1 MSSERKTIKINPD
14 LFKIDTSNTKKN
26 RKSTNSKEIR
36 VKSNERNNKTLKRSL
51 LKFIR
56 NRQQESLSKVDENKI
71 PQVNDTSNF
80 KSDFKESLDYL
91 TKIANENK
99 QKNANSVSGF
109 HNNTLKRHYS
119 SNNIPVLQIPNN
131 AGSLSPVTIPI
142 VEMNSQPMSIKSV
155 IPSLYGCLKGGQ
167 LPTYRTYISQMNK
180 SNMNNNIAQTDYQVN
195 PNNNTFTNNV
205 TGQIHQHQEPQNYQ
219 KQSIVQS
226 NIQTSIPD
234 ISDKKDT
241 TPDLSNIPY
250 NAKNMI
256 KDNDIKKA
264 YHLAETHK
272 KLGGNQKKMR
282 NIPKQKKTL
291 RRTFYIGKS
300 KVFPKISVLVSNK
313 TIRNNITNKSMK
325 IRQTPVTE
333 VKRYLIKK
341 GFIKVGS
348 IAPPDVL
355 RKMYES
361 ALLMCGEIQNH
372 NPDNLLYNYLNGGED
387 SNNG

>member
-26 RKSTNSKEIR
+26 RKSTNPKEIR

-91 TKIANENK
+91 TKIAKENK
-99 QKNANSVSGF
+99 QKNSNSVSGF
-109 HNNTLKRHYS
+109 HNNTLKRHNN
-119 SNNIPVLQIPNN
+119 SNNRPVLQIPNN
-131 AGSLSPVTIPI
+131 AGSLSPVTIPRME
-142 VEMNSQPMSIKSV
+142 VNSPPMSIKSV
-155 IPSLYGCLKGGQ
+155 IPPLYGCLKGGQ

-180 SNMNNNIAQTDYQVN
+180 PNISNTAPAQTHYQVN
-195 PNNNTFTNNV
+195 PNI
-205 TGQIHQHQEPQNYQ
+205 TGQIHQNHQ
-219 KQSIVQS
+219 KQTVQS
-226 NIQTSIPD
+226 NIHTPIPD
-234 ISDKKDT
+234 IIDKKDT
-241 TPDLSNIPY
+241 TPDLSTIPY
-250 NAKNMI
+250 NAKNVI

-272 KLGGNQKKMR
+272 KLGGNQKKKR
-282 NIPKQKKTL
+282 SIPKQKKTL

-313 TIRNNITNKSMK
+313 TIRNNISNKSIQIK
-325 IRQTPVTE
+325 QTPLTE

-387 SNNG
+387 SNSS